1 MLKFLRRDP
10 AAYITLIQAVLALA
24 LAWGLFGLTEAR
36 VPLIMAVVNGVFGVV
51 TAILTKRTGF
61 SVAIGLVQAVIA
73 LMAGYGLELTADKTN
88 AIILIST
95 VVLGFF
101 NWTQNSPADQP
112 GMGEEP
118 MSPPTVVNQTIVS
131 SAVPAEDI
139 DVPSPY
145 TPPSVGGSGGY

>member
-36 VPLIMAVVNGVFGVV
+36 VPLIMAVVNGAFGVV

-61 SVAIGLVQAVIA
+61 SVAIGLVQAIIA
-73 LMAGYGLELTADKTN
+73 LFAGYGLTLSDDKAN
-88 AIILIST
+88 AVVLVAT

-101 NWTQNSPADQP
+101 NWTQNSPADVP
-112 GMGEEP
+112 GLHEEP
-118 MSPPTVVNQTIVS
+118 MTPATVVNQTIVS
-131 SAVPAEDI
+131 TAGPDI
-139 DVPSPY
+139 DVPEQSPY
-145 TPPSVGGSGGY
+145 TPPSVGGSAY

>member
-10 AAYITLIQAVLALA
+10 AAYITLIQAVLTLA

-73 LMAGYGLELTADKTN
+73 LMAGYGFDLSEDRQN
-88 AIILIST
+88 AVILVAT
-95 VVLGFF
+95 VALGFF
-101 NWTQNSPADQP
+101 NWMQNSPADEP
-112 GMGEEP
+112 GLHEEP
-118 MSPPTVVNQTIVS
+118 MVSPSTVINQHF
-131 SAVPAEDI
+131 PAAPDV
-139 DVPSPY
+139 DVPDKGSPY
-145 TPPSVGGSGGY
+145 TPPSVGGTGGF

>member
-10 AAYITLIQAVLALA
+10 AAYITLIQAVLALS
-24 LAWGLFGLTEAR
+24 LAWGLLGLTEVR
-36 VPLIMAVVNGVFGVV
+36 VPLIMAVVNGLFGVV

-73 LMAGYGLELTADKTN
+73 LMAGYGFDLTADKQN
-88 AIILIST
+88 AVILIST

-101 NWTQNSPADQP
+101 NWTQNSPADVP
-112 GMGEEP
+112 GLREEP
-118 MSPPTVVNQTIVS
+118 MAASGPVVNQTIVS
-131 SAVPAEDI
+131 TALDDV

-145 TPPSVGGSGGY
+145 SPGSV

>member
-10 AAYITLIQAVLALA
+10 AAYITLIQAVLTLA

-36 VPLIMAVVNGVFGVV
+36 VPLIMAVVNGAFGVV

-73 LMAGYGLELTADKTN
+73 LMAGYGLELTADRTN
-88 AIILIST
+88 AVILIST

-112 GMGEEP
+112 GLSEEP
-118 MSPPTVVNQTIVS
+118 MVSGPSVVNQTIVS
-131 SAVPAEDI
+131 SALDDEE
-139 DVPSPY
+139 PSPY
-145 TPPSVGGSGGY
+145 SPGAA

>member
-10 AAYITLIQAVLALA
+10 TAYITLVQAVLALA
-24 LAWGLFGLTEAR
+24 LAWGLFGLTESR
-36 VPLIMAVVNGVFGVV
+36 VPLIMAVVNGLFGVV

-61 SVAIGLVQAVIA
+61 SIAIGLVQAVIA
-73 LMAGYGLELTADKTN
+73 LSAGYGFTLTDDKAN
-88 AIILIST
+88 AVILIST

-112 GMGEEP
+112 GLHEEP
-118 MSPPTVVNQTIVS
+118 IPGPGPVVNQTIVS
-131 SAVPAEDI
+131 TVPPDV

-145 TPPSVGGSGGY
+145 TGIA

>member
-36 VPLIMAVVNGVFGVV
+36 VPLIMAVVNGLFGVV

-61 SVAIGLVQAVIA
+61 SIAIGLVQAVIA
-73 LMAGYGLELTADKTN
+73 LAAGYGATLTDDKAN
-88 AIILIST
+88 AVILIST

-101 NWTQNSPADQP
+101 NWTQNSPADNP
-112 GMGEEP
+112 GLHEEP
-118 MSPPTVVNQTIVS
+118 VVTGPVVNQTIVS
-131 SAVPAEDI
+131 SALDDV

-145 TPPSVGGSGGY
+145 SPGGAA

>member
-51 TAILTKRTGF
+51 AAILTKRTGF

-73 LMAGYGLELTADKTN
+73 LMAGYGFDLSDDRQN
-88 AIILIST
+88 AVIFIAT

-112 GMGEEP
+112 GLSEEP
-118 MSPPTVVNQTIVS
+118 MTPPTVVNQTIVS
-131 SAVPAEDI
+131 SAVPDV

-145 TPPSVGGSGGY
+145 SPGAA

>member
-10 AAYITLIQAVLALA
+10 AAYITLVQAVLALA
-24 LAWGLFGLTEAR
+24 LAWGLFGVTEAR
-36 VPLIMAVVNGVFGVV
+36 VPLIMAVVNGGFGVV
-51 TAILTKRTGF
+51 TAVLTKRTGF

-73 LMAGYGLELTADKTN
+73 LFAGYGLMLSDDKAN
-88 AIILIST
+88 AVVLVAT

-101 NWTQNSPADQP
+101 NWTQNSAAAVP
-112 GMGEEP
+112 GLREEP

-131 SAVPAEDI
+131 TALDDV

-145 TPPSVGGSGGY
+145 NPSSVGGSGGL

>member
-36 VPLIMAVVNGVFGVV
+36 VPLIMAVVNGLFGVV

-73 LMAGYGLELTADKTN
+73 LMAGYGFELTEDRTN
-88 AIILIST
+88 AVILLST

-101 NWTQNSPADQP
+101 NWSQNSPADQL
-112 GMGEEP
+112 GLHEEP
-118 MSPPTVVNQTIVS
+118 MTNGTTVNQTIVS
-131 SAVPAEDI
+131 RSAIDDV
-139 DVPSPY
+139 DVPPPY
-145 TPPSVGGSGGY
+145 KTGLS